1 MKRGRGNKTPE
12 EAIDKMV
19 ALYAAGF
26 TGKAIG
32 SKLGCSPANVFKH
45 LTARGIDM
53 SRKVQAGEQ
62 YGLLAKKLRDEGLCW
77 KMVVRRIGFSRTTL
91 RRAMAAL

>member
-12 EAIDKMV
+12 EAIDKVV

-53 SRKVQAGEQ
+53 SRKTQAGET
-62 YGLLAKKLRDEGLCW
+62 YALLAIDLREEGMCW
-77 KMVVRRIGFSRTTL
+77 KLIERKIGFSRSTL
-91 RRAMAAL
+91 VRAIKAL